1 MAMNIDDLDFNDDD
15 PIIQNIN
22 NDDGS
27 QQPDFDSLDQE
38 KPWLDGTEGGKS
50 TNSSPAEP
58 EPKQE
63 PEIEEDIILS
73 LFLNSTSL
81 VSSLNMLALLLPMLL
96 QIGMY

>member
-38 KPWLDGTEGGKS
+38 KPWLDGAEGGKS
-50 TNSSPAEP
+50 TNSSPAEQ
-58 EPKQE
+58 EPK
-63 PEIEEDIILS
+63 
-73 LFLNSTSL
+73 
-81 VSSLNMLALLLPMLL
+81 
-96 QIGMY
+96 

>member
-73 LFLNSTSL
+73 IRFILLTTFSL
-81 VSSLNMLALLLPMLL
+81 GTEYQRAQLP
-96 QIGMY
+96 GGKKP